1 MPHDVLHEPSALSG
15 PLSWDPFPEF
25 GRAEATRRLLAR
37 AAGENPYPHCPRC
50 GRALLALARRR
61 FACPGGHVI
70 IASPARRPVIWQ
82 WIRAIFGHNRVGVR
96 A

>member
-50 GRALLALARRR
+50 GRALLAQARTC
-61 FACPGGHVI
+61 FACPNGHFTLTL
-70 IASPARRPVIWQ
+70 APRWHAFWRWLG
-82 WIRAIFGHNRVGVR
+82 AAFGHRRADVR